1 MSEPKTRILVVDDD
15 LRLRDLLQ
23 RYLTEQGFG
32 VHTVPDAA
40 GMDKLL
46 GRERVDLLVRRL
58 RGGKNTV
65 PIIMLTAKG
74 EDVDRIVGL
83 EMGADDYLPKP
94 FNPRELVAR
103 IHAVLRRRVAPL
115 PPGAPAV
122 EPEKVSFGNMTINLA
137 TRTLERDGQSLS
149 LTTGEFALLRVL
161 VTNPRT
167 PLSRDKLMELARG
180 REYEVFDRSID
191 VQVSRLR
198 AALVVATTAAWF
210 AIFRASE
217 IEPRARQISQNLV
230 SIVNITRT
238 ALVNSQPELRRELLS
253 ELAERE
259 GIQVYTAEPGEHLAP
274 PADRPVL
281 NLALELARQQ
291 LGEGTRFAGERE
303 GKPGLWLSFHIDDD
317 EYWLR
322 IPRERIE
329 RQIALRWLGW
339 GALALVLSLLAAYFL
354 VSRLNRPL
362 RALAEG
368 AGAIGKG
375 KMPEPVP
382 ESGPEEIATLS
393 HAFNQMSKDL
403 ARLDADRALI
413 LAGVSHDLRTPLSRL
428 RLGLEMSGAD
438 PQLREGMTADI
449 EEMDRTINQ
458 FLDFARTDGGEPPQS
473 ADLAAIAAEVSE
485 HYRRRGK
492 TIATDFSRV
501 PELPLQVMSMR
512 RVVLNLIDNALRYG
526 EKEVSVAVRAEDGA
540 AVLEVADRGPGI
552 PQSEAERLKQPFTRL
567 EVARS
572 DKGGAGLGLAIVERV
587 VRAHRGGFELLARE
601 GGGLVARIRLP
612 S

>member
-1 MSEPKTRILVVDDD
+1 MTRLVFWPRSLLWRTFIL
-15 LRLRDLLQ
+15 L
-23 RYLTEQGFG
+23 
-32 VHTVPDAA
+32 
-40 GMDKLL
+40 
-46 GRERVDLLVRRL
+46 
-58 RGGKNTV
+58 
-65 PIIMLTAKG
+65 
-74 EDVDRIVGL
+74 
-83 EMGADDYLPKP
+83 
-94 FNPRELVAR
+94 
-103 IHAVLRRRVAPL
+103 
-115 PPGAPAV
+115 
-122 EPEKVSFGNMTINLA
+122 
-137 TRTLERDGQSLS
+137 
-149 LTTGEFALLRVL
+149 
-161 VTNPRT
+161 
-167 PLSRDKLMELARG
+167 
-180 REYEVFDRSID
+180 
-191 VQVSRLR
+191 

-210 AIFRASE
+210 EIFRASE

-259 GIQVYTAEPGEHLAP
+259 GIQVYTAELDERLAP

-329 RQIALRWLGW
+329 RQAALRWLGW
-339 GALALVLSLLAAYFL
+339 GALALVLSLFAAYFL

-362 RALAEG
+362 HALAAA
-368 AGAIGKG
+368 AGAIGQG
-375 KMPEPVP
+375 KMPDPVP
-382 ESGPEEIATLS
+382 ESGPEEIRTLS

-438 PQLREGMTADI
+438 PHLREGMTADI

-458 FLDFARTDGGEPPQS
+458 FLDFARSDGGESLQS
-473 ADLAAIAAEVSE
+473 ADLAAIAAEVAE

-492 TIATDFSRV
+492 SVQTELSGV
-501 PELPLQVMSMR
+501 PRLPLQALSMR
-512 RVVLNLIDNALRYG
+512 RVVQNLIDNALRYG
-526 EKEVSVAVRAEDGA
+526 ERDVSVAVRAEDGA
-540 AVLEVADRGPGI
+540 VVLEVADRGPGI
-552 PQSEAERLKQPFTRL
+552 PAAEVERLKQPFTRL

-587 VRAHRGGFELLARE
+587 VRAHRGSFELLARE
-601 GGGLVARIRLP
+601 GGGLLARIRLP
-612 S
+612 SWRE